1 MEKLGHFDLIHA
13 PFLGGITRSNY
24 FLVVYRLFKKVVYKV
39 LKSTLKEGEK
49 EKWKNIMLVI

>member
-13 PFLGGITRSNY
+13 PFLGGIARSNY

-49 EKWKNIMLVI
+49 EK